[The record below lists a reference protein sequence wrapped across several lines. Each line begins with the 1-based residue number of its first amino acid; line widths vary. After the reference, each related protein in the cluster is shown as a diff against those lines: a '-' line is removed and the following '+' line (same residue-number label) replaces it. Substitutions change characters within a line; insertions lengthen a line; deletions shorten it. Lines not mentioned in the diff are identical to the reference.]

1 MVGASARGPVGAG
14 PPDELL
20 STLTRDPWLRLMV
33 ACASVLL
40 LVCALDLPGDH
51 LRPVLSWTASVISL
65 GCSSAAYFG
74 TAARLRGPPAR
85 RFWLAMAT
93 TCGLIG
99 AGSVVQLAVVVGGGS
114 PTTATQLVPAAQAL
128 GGAGALVLIL
138 VMFTYPVPFTSKWA
152 KLIFGLDMAT
162 VMTAAVAFGVF
173 FGTTITMDVHNGVWN
188 WALSIIT
195 GPVLSL
201 MVVFSTTKLLLTGSA
216 PFNRLA
222 GLFGLA
228 ATTTLAIS
236 TGMAPTLS
244 ALEHQHWFA
253 VLDVLANAFVVAC
266 TRSQQLAVTVSPGVS
281 GPRRRE
287 YSVAPYVAVAV
298 ADVLMIAALVEQRLG
313 VEEWIMVG
321 SVTACTGL
329 VIARQ
334 LTAFADNHR
343 LLLERRELT
352 AQLEQLAYHDPLTGL
367 ANRALFFQ
375 RLEDDLDAARSRAGT
390 TAVIL
395 IDLDEF
401 KPINDQL
408 GHHAGDEVL
417 IAVAQRMLD
426 QVRESDTV
434 ARLGG
439 DEFAVVLS
447 ATNEEFVAAVS
458 RRISDA
464 VGAPLDL
471 AGRPVRVGC
480 SVGIAVDT
488 GGLVPAADL
497 VRQADAA
504 MYLVK
509 GARKRAA
516 QAQRGSGDQT
526 SLTSRSAS

>member
-1 MVGASARGPVGAG
+1 
-14 PPDELL
+14 
-20 STLTRDPWLRLMV
+20 
-33 ACASVLL
+33 
-40 LVCALDLPGDH
+40 
-51 LRPVLSWTASVISL
+51 
-65 GCSSAAYFG
+65 
-74 TAARLRGPPAR
+74 
-85 RFWLAMAT
+85 
-93 TCGLIG
+93 
-99 AGSVVQLAVVVGGGS
+99 
-114 PTTATQLVPAAQAL
+114 
-128 GGAGALVLIL
+128 
-138 VMFTYPVPFTSKWA
+138 
-152 KLIFGLDMAT
+152 
-162 VMTAAVAFGVF
+162 
-173 FGTTITMDVHNGVWN
+173 
-188 WALSIIT
+188 
-195 GPVLSL
+195 
-201 MVVFSTTKLLLTGSA
+201 
-216 PFNRLA
+216 
-222 GLFGLA
+222 
-228 ATTTLAIS
+228 
-236 TGMAPTLS
+236 
-244 ALEHQHWFA
+244 
-253 VLDVLANAFVVAC
+253 
-266 TRSQQLAVTVSPGVS
+266 
-281 GPRRRE
+281 
-287 YSVAPYVAVAV
+287 
-298 ADVLMIAALVEQRLG
+298 
-313 VEEWIMVG
+313 MVG

-343 LLLERRELT
+343 LLLERRQLT

-447 ATNEEFVAAVS
+447 ATNEESVAAVS